1 MTFEYKCPTG
11 HITEK
16 FFRSISAAD
25 AGKAEPIN
33 CTVCGAKAELVE
45 FSTTLAPHLY
55 GEGFYH
61 GSATKRHSWKLATE
75 KGNKHSA
82 G

>member
-1 MTFEYKCPTG
+1 MTFEYKCSSG
-11 HITEK
+11 HITEQ

-25 AGKAEPIN
+25 AAKHQPID
-33 CTVCGAKAELVE
+33 CTVCGERAELVE

-55 GEGFYH
+55 GGGFYN
-61 GSATKRHSWKLATE
+61 GSPTKRHSWKLATE
-75 KGNKHSA
+75 KGNKDSA